1 MQDNDTLQVAMRR
14 HCKYSD
20 ICFFFRL
27 FTLFLPSPDNQTGL
41 TFIESTTRAI
51 FHLFSQC
58 LRYRLKYKILDLIH
72 RNYLQLF
79 LLAKLN
85 D

>member
-1 MQDNDTLQVAMRR
+1 MV
-14 HCKYSD
+14 
-20 ICFFFRL
+20 
-27 FTLFLPSPDNQTGL
+27 LPSPDNQTGL
-41 TFIESTTRAI
+41 TFIGSTTRAI

-58 LRYRLKYKILDLIH
+58 LGYRLKDKILDLIH

-79 LLAKLN
+79 LLAKLK

>member
-1 MQDNDTLQVAMRR
+1 MV
-14 HCKYSD
+14 
-20 ICFFFRL
+20 
-27 FTLFLPSPDNQTGL
+27 LPSPDNQTGL
-41 TFIESTTRAI
+41 TFIGSTTRAI

-58 LRYRLKYKILDLIH
+58 LGYRLKDKILDLIH

-79 LLAKLN
+79 LFAKLK